1 MERRTEIGR
10 REFIG
15 AAALAAGGVLTGRGA
30 VPPPAGKDGFIWA
43 ALLHMGTNTWCD
55 QILDQIPSSWGPYK
69 GDEIKLVSAADHV
82 RFDERVWRTV
92 TDRMV
97 KVGMNM
103 VIIDLGEAI
112 QYPSH
117 PELWVKGSWEIERFR
132 KELARLR
139 AMGLEPI
146 PKMNFSAAHDIW
158 LKQYERMLSTKK
170 YYEVCSDLIRDVC
183 DIFDHPRFL
192 HLGCDEETVEHQR
205 KYLYCAVRQGDLW
218 WNDFLWFVKETEK
231 TGMRP
236 WIWSDY
242 VWHHP
247 DLFFSRMPRSVLQS
261 NWYYSSLFSEDKLKA
276 AGKEKYITY
285 VKAYELLDKAGFDQV
300 PTGSNWSHDDN
311 FAGTVDYCRRVCA
324 PDRLKGFMMAPWFFT
339 LPGWEKKLLEGI
351 DQVEAE
357 IKKG

>member
-1 MERRTEIGR
+1 MEKRTEIGR

-30 VPPPAGKDGFIWA
+30 IPPPAGKDGFIWS
-43 ALLHMGTNTWCD
+43 ALLHMGTNMWSD
-55 QILDQIPSSWGPYK
+55 QPVTSWGPYK
-69 GDEIKLVSAADHV
+69 GEDLKLVCQADHV
-82 RFDERVWRTV
+82 RFDEAVWRTV

-146 PKMNFSAAHDIW
+146 PKMNFSAAHDVW
-158 LKQYERMLSTKK
+158 LKQYERMLSTKT
-170 YYEVCSDLIRDVC
+170 YYQVCSDLIRDVYE
-183 DIFDHPRFL
+183 IFDHPRFL
-192 HLGCDEETVEHQR
+192 HLGYDEETVGHQR
-205 KYLYCAVRQGDLW
+205 KYLYCTVRQGDLW

-261 NWYYSSLFSEDKLKA
+261 NWYYSSLFSEEKLKA
-276 AGKEKYITY
+276 AGTEGYIKY

-311 FAGTVDYCRRVCA
+311 FAGTVDYCRSVCA

-351 DQVEAE
+351 NQVGAE